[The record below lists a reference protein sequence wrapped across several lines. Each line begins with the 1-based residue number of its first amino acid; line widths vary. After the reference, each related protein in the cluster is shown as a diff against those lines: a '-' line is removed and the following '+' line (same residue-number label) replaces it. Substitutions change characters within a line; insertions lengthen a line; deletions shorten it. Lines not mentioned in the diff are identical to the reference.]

1 MPRSPAEFIARYSKY
16 ILVLPPLIFFILFL
30 LMPTIIMLLL
40 SFNTGEATVF
50 NPSQATIS
58 NFIDVLSRPMVYKI
72 MRDTFGMSLL
82 SALVTLGVAYPI
94 SYLLAFKV
102 ENPTVQSLVLFGLL
116 VPYWVDWSIRS
127 ISWLSILGEGGLV
140 NYILMGLGVIKAP
153 LKELLFTR
161 LTLVI
166 IWVQTNLL
174 FMIFPIYLS
183 MMKIDPDLLNV
194 AKTLGASP
202 WKAFY
207 NVTFKLSLPGVIIG
221 VIFVFVST
229 LGDYVTPALWA
240 GGLQMLGLTVQNYAW
255 AFRWPLAA
263 TYSVIMLAITVALLY
278 ILLKI
283 ANIKQVF
290 YE

>member
-1 MPRSPAEFIARYSKY
+1 
-16 ILVLPPLIFFILFL
+16 L
-30 LMPTIIMLLL
+30 L
-40 SFNTGEATVF
+40 
-50 NPSQATIS
+50 
-58 NFIDVLSRPMVYKI
+58 
-72 MRDTFGMSLL
+72 
-82 SALVTLGVAYPI
+82 
-94 SYLLAFKV
+94 
-102 ENPTVQSLVLFGLL
+102 
-116 VPYWVDWSIRS
+116 
-127 ISWLSILGEGGLV
+127 
-140 NYILMGLGVIKAP
+140 
-153 LKELLFTR
+153 
-161 LTLVI
+161 I

-240 GGLQMLGLTVQNYAW
+240 GGLQMLGLTIQNYAW

-263 TYSVIMLAITVALLY
+263 TYSVIMLAITVILLY
-278 ILLKI
+278 ILLKV

>member
-1 MPRSPAEFIARYSKY
+1 MPRSPAELIAKYSKY

-50 NPSQATIS
+50 NPSQVTIK
-58 NFIDVLSRPMVYKI
+58 NFIDVLGRPMVYKI

-82 SALVTLGVAYPI
+82 SALVALGIAYPI
-94 SYLLAFKV
+94 AYLLAFKV
-102 ENPTVQSLVLFGLL
+102 ENPTVQSMVLFGLL

-127 ISWLSILGEGGLV
+127 ISWLSILGEEGLV
-140 NYILMGLGVIKAP
+140 NYILMGLGIIKAP

-202 WKAFY
+202 RKAFY

-240 GGLQMLGLTVQNYAW
+240 GGLQMLGLTIQNYAW

-263 TYSVIMLAITVALLY
+263 TYSVIMLAITVVLLY

>member
-1 MPRSPAEFIARYSKY
+1 LPRSPAELIAKYSKY

-50 NPSQATIS
+50 NPSQVTIK
-58 NFIDVLSRPMVYKI
+58 NFIDVLGRPMVYKI

-82 SALVTLGVAYPI
+82 SALVALGIAYPI
-94 SYLLAFKV
+94 AYLLAFKV
-102 ENPTVQSLVLFGLL
+102 ENPTVQSMVLFGLL

-127 ISWLSILGEGGLV
+127 ISWLSILGEEGLV
-140 NYILMGLGVIKAP
+140 NYILMGLGIIKAP

-202 WKAFY
+202 RKAFY

-240 GGLQMLGLTVQNYAW
+240 GGLQMLGLTIQNYAW

-263 TYSVIMLAITVALLY
+263 TYSVIMLAITVVLLY

>member
-1 MPRSPAEFIARYSKY
+1 LPRSPAELIAKYSKY

-30 LMPTIIMLLL
+30 LIPTIIMLLL
-40 SFNTGEATVF
+40 SFNTGEVTVF
-50 NPSQATIS
+50 NPSQFTIK
-58 NFIDVLSRPMVYKI
+58 NFVDVLSRPMLYKI

-82 SALVTLGVAYPI
+82 AALVALGIAYPI
-94 SYLLAFKV
+94 AYLLAFKV
-102 ENPTVQSLVLFGLL
+102 ENPTVQSMVLFGLL

-127 ISWLSILGEGGLV
+127 ISWLSILGEEGLV
-140 NYILMGLGVIKAP
+140 NYILMGLGIIKAP

-202 WKAFY
+202 RKAFY

-229 LGDYVTPALWA
+229 LGDYVTPGLWA
-240 GGLQMLGLTVQNYAW
+240 GGLQMLGLTIQNYAW

>member
-1 MPRSPAEFIARYSKY
+1 
-16 ILVLPPLIFFILFL
+16 
-30 LMPTIIMLLL
+30 
-40 SFNTGEATVF
+40 
-50 NPSQATIS
+50 
-58 NFIDVLSRPMVYKI
+58 

-82 SALVTLGVAYPI
+82 AALVALGIAYPI
-94 SYLLAFKV
+94 AYLLAFKV
-102 ENPTVQSLVLFGLL
+102 ENPTVQSMVLFGLL

-127 ISWLSILGEGGLV
+127 ISWLSILGEEGLV
-140 NYILMGLGVIKAP
+140 NYILMGLGIIKAP

-202 WKAFY
+202 RKAFY

-229 LGDYVTPALWA
+229 LGDYVTPGLWA
-240 GGLQMLGLTVQNYAW
+240 GGLQMLGLTIQNYAW